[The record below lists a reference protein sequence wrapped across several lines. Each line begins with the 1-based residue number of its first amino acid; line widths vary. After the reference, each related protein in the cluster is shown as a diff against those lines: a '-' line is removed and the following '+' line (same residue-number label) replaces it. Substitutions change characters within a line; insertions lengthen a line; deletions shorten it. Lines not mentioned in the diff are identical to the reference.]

1 MALTTTTATA
11 AIAASDTSITVASA
25 TGFSA
30 NYLVKVGPEVMRVQS
45 GYASGTLTVPV
56 LRGLSG
62 SATQAHAITSNV
74 VVGAPADFADTAP
87 GGAVNYPAIRV
98 RQVRSYNAAGAIALQ
113 TPGNDMLAIINGT
126 VARALTLAAPTT
138 DMDGDEMVICSNGK
152 AAHTVTISGGIGA
165 AGTGYTVA
173 TFTTGAQQTLALL
186 AINGAWVQKQSHFS
200 GTLTAILIALA

>member
-11 AIAASDTSITVASA
+11 AIAATDNQITVASA
-25 TGFSA
+25 TGFGPG
-30 NYLVKVGPEVMRVQS
+30 YQLKVNAEVMKVS
-45 GYASGTLTVPV
+45 TGYVSGTTIPV

-62 SATQAHAITSNV
+62 TATQAHAVTSNV
-74 VVGAPADFADTAP
+74 VAGVPGDFAESAP
-87 GGAVNYPAIRV
+87 VGAVNYPAIRV
-98 RQVRSYNAAGAIALQ
+98 RIVRSYNAAGAIALP

-138 DMDGDEMVICSNGK
+138 DMDGDEMVIVANGK

-165 AGTGYTVA
+165 AGSGYTVA

-186 AINGAWVQKQSHFS
+186 ACNGAWCQKQSHFS